1 MKVSKKIAEI
11 KGEIPPID
19 SEKVEKVDFHE
30 NSRKIFPY
38 EALKR
43 ASSAYNGKISA

>member
-1 MKVSKKIAEI
+1 LKVSKKIAEI

-19 SEKVEKVDFHE
+19 SEKLEKVDFPE

-43 ASSAYNGKISA
+43 APSAYNGKISA